1 MIAERFSALLA
12 RSADDAT
19 VTGVL
24 RWDFSPPLGRA
35 EQLPRLLVE
44 TKAPLLRRLADQGQL
59 HVNDLPGL
67 PAAVLTGPAARWRR
81 VLRDCPSELTGPSVT
96 LDANVEVPLTA
107 PVRGLP

>member
-12 RSADDAT
+12 QSADDAT

-24 RWDFSPPLGRA
+24 RWDISPPPGRGG
-35 EQLPRLLVE
+35 QLPRSLVE
-44 TKAPLLRRLADQGQL
+44 RKAPLLRRLADEGQL
-59 HVNDLPGL
+59 HVDDLPGL

-81 VLRDCPSELTGPSVT
+81 VLRDYPAELTGPSVT
-96 LDANVEVPLTA
+96 LDANVEVPLAA